1 MSSTAIHPPKA
12 TIVASSRDTVN
23 VPVVLLTITIIA
35 ACFAF
40 YYQSWNASKTLVP
53 AELVPYDVDAN
64 KSAEYA
70 ESGNI
75 NAAISFLGLAF
86 AGAICC
92 LFKTDKTLPI
102 RNFLIF
108 LLAFQLFWI
117 VASLAW
123 TTNLPVSIRRVPK
136 ELCVALSLYGF
147 SRHLCLREIG
157 WVIFGVS
164 TCFITAGFFAEI
176 YQGTFNPF
184 WRYYR
189 FIGTEH
195 PNVLAVYAALM
206 IVTGLMLLKQNAQL
220 RWLLWATILAGV
232 AALILT
238 KSRTTLLALV
248 AALTISGLLRAEPK
262 WRMVGLIAGSFII
275 SVMGLAISIFH
286 LWDRIGVAA
295 AMGRTEHLSSLT
307 GRVPLWLE
315 LLKHA
320 AERPWCGSG
329 YGAFWDSKMI
339 QRTSEIF
346 LWEITHAHSVFLEAL
361 LNLGIVGLIA
371 YSALLL
377 STLGISA
384 KATLYTRR
392 PEFQLVFTVTL
403 FALIHGLAE
412 ASFYS
417 LGFESYALL
426 FLIYRISREC
436 PNLHPL
442 QCDPTSTAHC
452 ALSTAQC
459 ASTKFNTPQSIK
471 TEFDVIP
478 TNFGR

>member
-1 MSSTAIHPPKA
+1 MSSDPMQSPK
-12 TIVASSRDTVN
+12 TTYVRSSRETVN
-23 VPVVLLTITIIA
+23 VPIVLITIAIIA
-35 ACFAF
+35 SCFAF

-53 AELVPYDVDAN
+53 AELVPYDVEAN
-64 KSAEYA
+64 KSAAYA
-70 ESGNI
+70 ESGNA
-75 NAAISFLGLAF
+75 NAAISFLGLAC
-86 AGAICC
+86 AGAFCC
-92 LFKTDKTLPI
+92 LFKTEKTLPI
-102 RNFLIF
+102 KPFVIT
-108 LLAFQLFWI
+108 LLALQLFWI

-157 WVIFGVS
+157 WVILGVS
-164 TCFITAGFFAEI
+164 TCFISAGFFAEI

-184 WRYYR
+184 WQYYR

-206 IVTGLMLLKQNAQL
+206 IVTGIMLLNRNAQL
-220 RWLLWATILAGV
+220 RWFLWSIILAGV
-232 AALILT
+232 AALLLT

-262 WRMVGLIAGSFII
+262 FRMIGIVASSFII
-275 SVMGLAISIFH
+275 SMMGLAISIFH

-295 AMGRTEHLSSLT
+295 AMGRTEHISSLT

-315 LLKHA
+315 LLDHA

-339 QRTSEIF
+339 QRNSEIF

-361 LNLGIVGLIA
+361 LNLGIIGLAVYVTILVSTLLIA
-371 YSALLL
+371 
-377 STLGISA
+377 A
-384 KATLYTRR
+384 KATLYTRKA
-392 PEFQLVFTVTL
+392 EFQLVFTVTL
-403 FALIHGLAE
+403 FALIHGIAE

-426 FLIYRISREC
+426 FLIYRLAREC
-436 PNLHPL
+436 PIYVPL
-442 QCDPTSTAHC
+442 QSYPS
-452 ALSTAQC
+452 
-459 ASTKFNTPQSIK
+459 ASPYDDAPQHSARQYPRQR
-471 TEFDVIP
+471 FDVMN
-478 TNFGR
+478 TYGGG